1 MSQENVK
8 MVIDEKMVNMS
19 PFPTFV
25 LNQNNEVLIW
35 NDLSKSYFGYE
46 MEDFLNKSASIK
58 NGLLSSLS
66 TDAYENILIGKEPL
80 RFENVRLLTKADTLI
95 EATIFTSPCTFNH
108 EPSILVTCIL
118 DESFARM
125 DDSTKKL
132 KDLINGLYSSYIMVT
147 VDAEGLITNCN
158 PNFLSISHWTPKR
171 VLGKTFWQLFP
182 DNEHS
187 KKVTDSI
194 WKTINSGHI
203 WEGEVEKITKDGFP
217 YWVYLTAIPTYSPTT
232 QDYEFV
238 LFEKDT
244 TNERKM
250 KHQLEKIAYIDPET
264 GLMNSHRLEQVV
276 NEMIDENR
284 HFSFVYISIDK
295 FYTIKELHSSKM
307 EDNLITEFTKR
318 LKIYFQDSEMARV
331 NEHEFVVITPLG
343 EWFTQGFLTYLKQN
357 PIYTGNVAVPIS
369 ISGGITRS
377 PQDQST
383 FPHLMKASIATIAN
397 VREAGGDN
405 IVSLSN
411 ATHKAINRKSII
423 EKRLLLALDQQN
435 LKVFYQPQV
444 DIHTGKILAV
454 EALVRWED
462 DQIGVVKPEELIP
475 IAEETGLINNIG
487 SFVIEEACKQAVK
500 WHKLG
505 LDLKV
510 TINLSVRE
518 FRDKNMAKS
527 ILMTL
532 ENTHCPAKLIQIEI
546 TEKFALEAEAE
557 TSIIK
562 QMRQLEEE
570 GIVFILDDFGTGYA
584 SFRYMQLLP
593 IETLKIDQTFIH
605 SLLQSEKTQR
615 LIHGMV
621 QFGKSM
627 NLTVL
632 AEGVE
637 TKEQQQLLQEYG
649 CDAIQGY
656 LISKPVAEDVIT
668 KLMVSS
674 VN

>member
-1 MSQENVK
+1 MNQEKTNMIV
-8 MVIDEKMVNMS
+8 DETLVNLS
-19 PFPTFV
+19 PFPSFV
-25 LNQNNEVLIW
+25 LNRDGQVIIW
-35 NDLSKSYFGYE
+35 NDLSKRYFGYE
-46 MEDFLNKSASIK
+46 MEDFLITPSAIK
-58 NGLLSSLS
+58 TGLLSSLS
-66 TDAYENILIGKEPL
+66 TEAYQNILLGKESL
-80 RFENVRLLTKADTLI
+80 LFEKAQLLTKVDTMI
-95 EATIFTSPCTFNH
+95 DSTIITSNITINNEPAT
-108 EPSILVTCIL
+108 LVTCIL
-118 DESFARM
+118 ENSYTRM
-125 DDSTKKL
+125 DDSMQGL
-132 KDLINGLYSSYIMVT
+132 KDLMNGLYSSYMVVT
-147 VDAEGLITNCN
+147 VDAEGLIINCN
-158 PNFLSISHWTPKR
+158 PNFLAISHWTPKR

-182 DNEHS
+182 DNES
-187 KKVTDSI
+187 NMKVTDTI
-194 WKTINSGHI
+194 WKTINSGQI
-203 WEGEVEKITKDGFP
+203 WEGEVEKITKDGSP
-217 YWVYLTAIPTYSPTT
+217 YWVYLTAIPTYSPATKN
-232 QDYEFV
+232 YEFV
-238 LFEKDT
+238 LFEKDI

-264 GLMNSHRLEQVV
+264 GLMNAHRLEQVV
-276 NEMIDENR
+276 NDMIEEKR

-295 FYTIKELHSSKM
+295 YYTIKELHNSQR

-318 LKIYFQDSEMARV
+318 MKIYFQDSEMARI

-357 PIYTGNVAVPIS
+357 PIYSGNVAVPIS

-383 FPHLMKASIATIAN
+383 FPHLMKASLATIAN

-444 DIHTGKILAV
+444 DIHTGKFLAV

-462 DQIGVVKPEELIP
+462 DEIGVVKPEELIP

-500 WHKLG
+500 WHKAG

-527 ILMTL
+527 ILSTL
-532 ENTHCPAKLIQIEI
+532 ESTNCPANLIQIEI

-637 TKEQQQLLQEYG
+637 TKEQQKLLQEYG
-649 CDAIQGY
+649 CDSIQGY
-656 LISKPVAEDVIT
+656 LISKPVSEKIIT
-668 KLMVSS
+668 QLALNSIK
-674 VN
+674 